1 MIRLT
6 WVQFRLQT
14 AVAVLALAVVAVALA
29 LTGPQLAHRYHT
41 DVAPC
46 LVRAQA
52 QAQAQDLGVCGATV
66 SSFIHRDA
74 PLQTVLRDA
83 LLAAPALLGIFW
95 GAPLIAREL
104 ESGTFRL
111 AWTQSVSRRRWLA
124 VKLGVVGLASAA
136 VAGLLSL
143 MVTWWFGPIDRVN
156 ANVIWW
162 QGPINLNLNRFDP
175 PVFDMRGIVPI
186 GYALFAFALGVTAG
200 LIIRR
205 ILPAMAI
212 TLALFVGGRFAVT
225 WIRPHLMA
233 PVRQSL
239 ALVWGPGAGIA
250 QGSTGAEFFVIPPT
264 PNLPNAWI
272 YSNAV
277 VDRAG
282 HPPSAQFLQRV
293 CSPLLAGSD
302 AGSQVGSGTVSATAA
317 PGPGGPADQQVHACV
332 SAIAA
337 KFHQVVTYQPADRYW
352 VFQGLELAIFV
363 ALALLLAWLCFWW
376 LQRRLA

>member
-6 WVQFRLQT
+6 WLQFRLQ
-14 AVAVLALAVVAVALA
+14 AFVVLLALAAAAVVVV
-29 LTGPQLAHRYHT
+29 LTGSQLVHIYDT

-46 LVRAQA
+46 LLQA
-52 QAQAQDLGVCGATV
+52 QGNAGNCGSTV
-66 SSFIHRDA
+66 TSFVHSDSF
-74 PLQTVLRDA
+74 LQTVLRDA

-95 GAPLIAREL
+95 GAPLVAHEL

-111 AWTQSVSRRRWLA
+111 VWTQSVTKWRWLA
-124 VKLGVVGLASAA
+124 IKLGVVGLASAA
-136 VAGLLSL
+136 VTGLFSL
-143 MVTWWFGPIDRVN
+143 MVTWWFSPIDRVN

-200 LIIRR
+200 LLIPR

-212 TLALFVGGRFAVT
+212 TLALFIGGRFAVI

-233 PVRQSL
+233 PVHQSQ

-250 QGSTGAEFFVIPPT
+250 QGGTGAGFFVIPPT
-264 PNLPNAWI
+264 PKLPNAWI
-272 YSNAV
+272 YSNV
-277 VDRAG
+277 IVDQAG
-282 HPPSAQFLQRV
+282 QAPTSRFLQST
-293 CSPLLAGSD
+293 CPAL
-302 AGSQVGSGTVSATAA
+302 TVDLPGASNSIGNGAATSNAA
-317 PGPGGPADQQVHACV
+317 PGPGGPTDQQVHACV

-337 KFHQVVTYQPADRYW
+337 KFHQVVAYQPASRYW
-352 VFQGLELAIFV
+352 AFQGFETAIFV
-363 ALALLLAWLCFWW
+363 ALTLLLAGLSFWW
-376 LQRRLA
+376 IRYHVA